1 MDVVVYS
8 FMLLQ
13 AEIDLQSGI
22 LNAEERDFK
31 TAFSY
36 FFEAFE
42 QYNNLKSPKALNSL
56 KYLLL
61 CKIMSDNAAEVPSI
75 ISSKSGLN
83 YSGPELDAMKK
94 VAEARTQSSL
104 TMLQVL
110 LAACAIRC
118 CLNVQYIVF
127 GPESSHK
134 VFFSLCRKYWRSIKS
149 N

>member
-1 MDVVVYS
+1 M
-8 FMLLQ
+8 Q

-42 QYNNLKSPKALNSL
+42 QYNNLKSPKALTSL

-61 CKIMSDNAAEVPSI
+61 CKVMSDNASEVSSI

-83 YSGPELDAMKK
+83 YSGPELDAMKM

-110 LAACAIRC
+110 GALLFRLLSLVATAY
-118 CLNVQYIVF
+118 LPV
-127 GPESSHK
+127 ESISNIM
-134 VFFSLCRKYWRSIKS
+134 VMCRKCWQSTKS

>member
-1 MDVVVYS
+1 M
-8 FMLLQ
+8 Q

-31 TAFSY
+31 TAYSY

-42 QYNNLKSPKALNSL
+42 QYNNLKSPKALRTL

-61 CKIMSDNAAEVPSI
+61 CKVMSDNSSEVQSI

-83 YSGPELDAMKK
+83 YSGPELDAMRL

-104 TMLQVL
+104 TMLQV
-110 LAACAIRC
+110 R
-118 CLNVQYIVF
+118 
-127 GPESSHK
+127 
-134 VFFSLCRKYWRSIKS
+134 
-149 N
+149 